1 MIPENNT
8 SLAIQYGGTFLSV
21 ENKWEVDL
29 RRVDFITMKENW
41 NDGTMHVKLHIGTKE
56 VRMVFSDQLEMEEL
70 IEKWKNAR
78 NKNEYNEQTR

>member
-1 MIPENNT
+1 MIPSDDGKSVIE
-8 SLAIQYGGTFLSV
+8 YGGNFLSV

-29 RRVDFITMKENW
+29 RSVDFVTMKENW

-56 VRMVFSDQLEMEEL
+56 VRMVFSDQKEMNEL
-70 IEKWKNAR
+70 IEQWKNVR